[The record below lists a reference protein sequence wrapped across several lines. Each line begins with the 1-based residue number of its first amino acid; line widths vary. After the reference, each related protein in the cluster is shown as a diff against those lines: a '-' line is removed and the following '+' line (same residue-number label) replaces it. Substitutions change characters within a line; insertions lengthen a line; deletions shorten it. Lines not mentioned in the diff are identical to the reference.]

1 MEVIA
6 LVGPSGTGKSHRAS
20 LVAYEYKAD
29 AIIDDGL
36 LIKEARILAGESA
49 KREST
54 MLAAVRRALFN
65 DEEHASEVRRALH
78 ALQPW
83 RLLVLGTSRE
93 MVNQICQTLAVPG
106 PSRYVSIDEVASP
119 ADIKRARRVRRE
131 EGKHVIPAPT
141 VEVKKTFSG
150 YLIDPL
156 RFLLSRPD
164 ESHDVWIE
172 KSVVRP
178 TYSSLGHFYIADTVL
193 SAIATRAAQDTEG
206 VARVLRAI
214 IENSPRGVTLTIE
227 LSLRYGFP
235 LMQVMEHVQAEVS
248 RVVTQMTAL
257 NILAIDVE
265 GRRLATD

>member
-1 MEVIA
+1 MDVIA

-20 LVAYEYKAD
+20 LVAYEQKAD

-49 KREST
+49 KREPT
-54 MLAAVRRALFN
+54 MMAAVRRALFT
-65 DEEHASEVRRALH
+65 DPDHASEVRQALH
-78 ALQPW
+78 NLQPW
-83 RLLVLGTSRE
+83 RLLVLGTSRA
-93 MVNQICQTLAVPG
+93 MVDQICQALAVPL
-106 PSRYVSIDEVASP
+106 PARYIGIDEVASP

-164 ESHDVWIE
+164 EGEDLWIE

-193 SAIATRAAQDTEG
+193 SSIATRAAQDTEG
-206 VARVLRAI
+206 IARVMRAVV
-214 IENSPRGVTLTIE
+214 ENSPRGVTLTLE
-227 LSLRYGFP
+227 VSLRYGFP
-235 LMQVMEHVQAEVS
+235 VMQVMERVQAEVS
-248 RVVTQMTAL
+248 RVVTHMTAL
-257 NILAIDVE
+257 NILAVDVE
-265 GRRLATD
+265 GRRLAVD